1 MKWMKWNEMKLWKCI
16 FFMKFHWISM
26 DKKGSPNE
34 IQALYYPLE
43 GLRYRKDF
51 LFGEWT
57 ILFSISSP
65 LFSFYLL
72 EGAGALTGS
81 SPPVWPQSH
90 VFVGLNK
97 RVHWSHFPLL
107 SARVWLKK
115 MKRHNSRT
123 PSLELIITHFTPNEM
138 NEMNNI
144 VSNFKWNE
152 MKWNVNHF
160 SVYVKWNSW
169 KCIFFMKFHWISMDK
184 KGSPNEIQV
193 LFYPLEGLRYRKDFL
208 FSDWTILFSIS
219 SSLFTLCLLCSC
231 RMLSY
236 VDAYYQVADVND

>member
-26 DKKGSPNE
+26 DKKGPPNE

-65 LFSFYLL
+65 LFPFYLL
-72 EGAGALTGS
+72 RWRNWLGS
-81 SPPVWPQSH
+81 SLPVWSS
-90 VFVGLNK
+90 
-97 RVHWSHFPLL
+97 W
-107 SARVWLKK
+107 
-115 MKRHNSRT
+115 
-123 PSLELIITHFTPNEM
+123 ELIITHFTPNEM

-219 SSLFTLCLLCSC
+219 SSLFTLYLLCSC